1 MSGPYCKNS
10 STKMKRNTNSIF
22 LLINANSFEI
32 IIHFS
37 SFNCKKEEKKGY
49 KSRLPTY
56 TTTSSQFFWT
66 IFFQK
71 KKCQRWCWWF
81 RESLPLQKNTKLNI
95 VLNLHSILF
104 SISNSNI
111 FISIFLGASFVNLKP
126 STYY

>member
-1 MSGPYCKNS
+1 MQTASKSSYIFPLLIVKKKKRRDIKVDYLHTLQRVANS
-10 STKMKRNTNSIF
+10 SELF
-22 LLINANSFEI
+22 
-32 IIHFS
+32 FS
-37 SFNCKKEEKKGY
+37 K
-49 KSRLPTY
+49 
-56 TTTSSQFFWT
+56 
-66 IFFQK
+66 K

-95 VLNLHSILF
+95 VLNLHSTLF